1 MLLITPIPP
10 NFKGLKCSVFGR
22 FRALQSRKIYGINIY
37 KEVNFMTNYQELAEH
52 YGTAILP
59 ARVRAP
65 KDKTAVEGTV
75 SVISTFVLTVLRH
88 R

>member
-1 MLLITPIPP
+1 
-10 NFKGLKCSVFGR
+10 
-22 FRALQSRKIYGINIY
+22 
-37 KEVNFMTNYQELAEH
+37 MTNYQELAEH

-65 KDKTAVEGTV
+65 KDKAAVEGTV
-75 SVISTFVLTVLRH
+75 GVISTFILTVLRH

>member
-1 MLLITPIPP
+1 MT
-10 NFKGLKCSVFGR
+10 KYTVHCSETTVI
-22 FRALQSRKIYGINIY
+22 QKSINIY

>member
-1 MLLITPIPP
+1 
-10 NFKGLKCSVFGR
+10 
-22 FRALQSRKIYGINIY
+22 
-37 KEVNFMTNYQELAEH
+37 MTNYQELAEH

-65 KDKTAVEGTV
+65 KDKTAVDGTDG
-75 SVISTFVLTVLRH
+75 VISTFILTALRH